1 MGESTSVLSAGTNA
15 LLRLGATP
23 VTCAGDVLELFGID
37 PVEASRAALGPTATA
52 LLAKLSEQALTAD
65 ELVRATGLDYPADGA
80 AAFMELS
87 RGRKMTV
94 KAAGIA
100 LIVL

>member
-65 ELVRATGLDYPADGA
+65 ELVRATGLDPADGA